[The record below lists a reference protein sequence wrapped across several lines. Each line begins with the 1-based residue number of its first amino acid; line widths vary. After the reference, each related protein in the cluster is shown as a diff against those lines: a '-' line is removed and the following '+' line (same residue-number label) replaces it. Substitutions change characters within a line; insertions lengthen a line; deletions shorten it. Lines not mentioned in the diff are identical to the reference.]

1 MKNFQ
6 TALLVVNN
14 LGTAAG
20 ITNRIHPISQH
31 FFLVL
36 SLWLLKFLNELL
48 FFKPRSFGDLAFAHF
63 FELSL
68 RFPGAKCS
76 KDEVLFR

>member
-1 MKNFQ
+1 MENFQ

-63 FELSL
+63 FE
-68 RFPGAKCS
+68 
-76 KDEVLFR
+76 VLFR